1 MKALKISKGVA
12 MENLSPQAFFILVSF
27 FSTILIMLIVLL
39 YFFGPSPKKHTQ
51 TAMEEKSTTHTIDSI
66 MAILDNQKSTP
77 QQLQKAVNMFFDEY
91 DSMDLS
97 DYKKKAFLFALVVHK
112 NVSTELIL
120 QVDEDLKK
128 LNPDLERDLAKTL
141 NRALDARG
149 GV

>member
-1 MKALKISKGVA
+1 MKALKISKGAV

-27 FSTILIMLIVLL
+27 FSTILITLIVLL
-39 YFFGPSPKKHTQ
+39 YLFGPSPKKHTQ
-51 TAMEEKSTTHTIDSI
+51 IKMEEKSVATIASI

-77 QQLQKAVNMFFDEY
+77 EQLQKAVNMFFDEY

-97 DYKKKAFLFALVVHK
+97 DYKKKAFFFALVVHK

-128 LNPDLERDLAKTL
+128 LNPDLERELSKTL

-149 GV
+149 VM

>member
-1 MKALKISKGVA
+1 

-27 FSTILIMLIVLL
+27 FFTILIVLIGLL
-39 YFFGPSPKKHTQ
+39 YLFGPSPKKRTQ
-51 TAMEEKSTTHTIDSI
+51 MTEEENSTHTIDTI
-66 MAILDNQKSTP
+66 MAILDNQKSTS

-97 DYKKKAFLFALVVHK
+97 DYKKKAFFFALVIHK

-128 LNPDLERDLAKTL
+128 LNPDMERELTKTL
-141 NRALDARG
+141 NRALNARG
-149 GV
+149 A

>member
-1 MKALKISKGVA
+1 

-27 FSTILIMLIVLL
+27 FSTILIVLIVLL
-39 YFFGPSPKKHTQ
+39 YLFGPSPKKRTQ
-51 TAMEEKSTTHTIDSI
+51 VAEEENSTHTIDTI

-77 QQLQKAVNMFFDEY
+77 QQLQKAVNIFFDEY

-97 DYKKKAFLFALVVHK
+97 DYKKKAFFFALVIHK

-128 LNPDLERDLAKTL
+128 LNPNMERELTKTL

-149 GV
+149 A

>member
-1 MKALKISKGVA
+1 MKISKGIA

-27 FSTILIMLIVLL
+27 FSTILIVLIVLL
-39 YFFGPSPKKHTQ
+39 YLFGPSPKKRTQ
-51 TAMEEKSTTHTIDSI
+51 VAEEENSTHTIDTI

-77 QQLQKAVNMFFDEY
+77 QQLQKAVNIFFDEY

-97 DYKKKAFLFALVVHK
+97 DYKKKAFFFALVIHK

-128 LNPDLERDLAKTL
+128 LNPNMERELTKTL

-149 GV
+149 A

>member
-1 MKALKISKGVA
+1 

-27 FSTILIMLIVLL
+27 FSTILIILIVLL
-39 YFFGPSPKKHTQ
+39 YLFGPSPKKRMQ
-51 TAMEEKSTTHTIDSI
+51 VAEEENSTHTIDTI
-66 MAILDNQKSTP
+66 MAILDDQKSTS

-97 DYKKKAFLFALVVHK
+97 DYKKKAFFFALVIHK

-128 LNPDLERDLAKTL
+128 LNPDLERELTKTL
-141 NRALDARG
+141 NRALNARG
-149 GV
+149 A

>member
-1 MKALKISKGVA
+1 

-27 FSTILIMLIVLL
+27 FSTILIVLIVLL
-39 YFFGPSPKKHTQ
+39 YLFGPSPKKRTQ
-51 TAMEEKSTTHTIDSI
+51 VAEEENSTHTIDTI
-66 MAILDNQKSTP
+66 MAILDDQKSTS

-97 DYKKKAFLFALVVHK
+97 DYKKKAFFFALVIHK

-128 LNPDLERDLAKTL
+128 LNPDLERELTKTL
-141 NRALDARG
+141 NRALNARG
-149 GV
+149 A